1 MASEVRET
9 ITDKIRESGFFG
21 VIIDT
26 TDDQYSISFQYVD
39 MQTMN
44 VEETFVEFVKV
55 VGTSGTEYSGEELF
69 TKLMQKFKEYGLKQN
84 LFCAFSSDGAAN
96 MMGVN
101 KRRSYSNSGRRC
113 GELCRSSL
121 LCTLSQSCSCLLS
134 RHAIHVPIYPTCE
147 HASCMSSS
155 QLQKRERQLYV
166 QPRKN

>member
-55 VGTSGTEYSGEELF
+55 VGTSGTEYRI
-69 TKLMQKFKEYGLKQN
+69 QW
-84 LFCAFSSDGAAN
+84 
-96 MMGVN
+96 
-101 KRRSYSNSGRRC
+101 
-113 GELCRSSL
+113 
-121 LCTLSQSCSCLLS
+121 
-134 RHAIHVPIYPTCE
+134 
-147 HASCMSSS
+147 
-155 QLQKRERQLYV
+155 
-166 QPRKN
+166 